1 MERHGGG
8 AKDEEAGDEDLKD
21 MLVCVWWRV
30 GPCLLSHLG
39 EHSSNCEGVMLTTD
53 LSNDIQGIY
62 KPLFGGAVSEWQW

>member
-21 MLVCVWWRV
+21 MLVCVVESWSM
-30 GPCLLSHLG
+30 SHLG

-62 KPLFGGAVSEWQW
+62 KPLFGVSEWQW

>member
-1 MERHGGG
+1 MQCTH
-8 AKDEEAGDEDLKD
+8 A
-21 MLVCVWWRV
+21 
-30 GPCLLSHLG
+30 PCLMSHLG